1 MGICNSKKDEPKK
14 ELNEIS
20 NNVNDSSTQDMWD
33 FFKKMNQQKQFVQQY
48 NLFQNFCSS
57 NGLNSNDYDSF
68 VKFKFCISNSK
79 MTLSSPQNPINSFS
93 NNNYSV
99 SNIYNDNL
107 NNNIHNNGYNNN
119 YLNNYTTDNGYYISV
134 PRDQIPIIPRNDSP
148 YFISGNEGKMMN
160 IILKSNA
167 GIDVHLALPGNTT
180 INGMFKK
187 YLDRLKLP
195 YSHLGKDLVFLY
207 NGKEM
212 DPFSQ
217 LTIFPT
223 LKNNI
228 NIIVFDQGGVIGGIK

>member
-1 MGICNSKKDEPKK
+1 MWLNKSHQLIIFKIEYKQNNTIPIIEYEIYHPINKSKLDLSYCNNTLTINISVSIDENKLYKYDPK
-14 ELNEIS
+14 S
-20 NNVNDSSTQDMWD
+20 DYYQDE
-33 FFKKMNQQKQFVQQY
+33 
-48 NLFQNFCSS
+48 CSS
-57 NGLNSNDYDSF
+57 
-68 VKFKFCISNSK
+68 
-79 MTLSSPQNPINSFS
+79 
-93 NNNYSV
+93 
-99 SNIYNDNL
+99 
-107 NNNIHNNGYNNN
+107 
-119 YLNNYTTDNGYYISV
+119 YTTDNGYYISV
-134 PRDQIPIIPRNDSP
+134 PREQIPLIPRNDSP

-160 IILKSNA
+160 IILKSSS

-207 NGKEM
+207 NGKKM